1 MFTNIYT
8 KLWHNILY
16 RSNFRSFWEEIY
28 KSYFYQHKAEKI
40 MYFEYFKG
48 YICMVFV
55 QKRGLE
61 IWSVPFHMF

>member
-8 KLWHNILY
+8 KLWHNIIIEVTFVPSGRKY
-16 RSNFRSFWEEIY
+16 T
-28 KSYFYQHKAEKI
+28 SYFYLHKAEKI

-55 QKRGLE
+55 Q
-61 IWSVPFHMF
+61 